1 MNEFIKPLFTVFV
14 LLSLMCSCAASQE
27 QQIIPAAERSEQYLP
42 LLENKRVALITNHSA
57 MVGEEHLVDFL
68 LENKVNIVKIFGP
81 EHGFRGNQSDGAIV
95 NDEVDSKTGI
105 PLISLYNESKKPTKA
120 MLEGID
126 VLIFDVQDIGV
137 RFYTFISTLSYAM
150 EACAENNISFMV
162 LDRPNPNSYYI
173 DGPVLDPSY
182 ASFIGV
188 HPVPVVYGMTIG
200 EYALMVKG
208 ENWINESASLDLKV
222 IPNENYTH
230 DSIYQL
236 RLAPSPNLPNMRS
249 VLLYP
254 SLCYFEGANV
264 SIGRG
269 TDKPFQVMGY
279 PNSPIGSYE
288 FTPVSIPG
296 VSEYPKF
303 QKQLCKGIDL
313 SYLSEEEI
321 IAQESIHWEYLWEM
335 YESLGEDKFFKSLN
349 HFQKLSGS
357 DQLHQALKQGMSI
370 EEYKA
375 SYQDELNDFKKI
387 RVKYLLYP

>member
-1 MNEFIKPLFTVFV
+1 MNEFIKPLFTVFA
-14 LLSLMCSCAASQE
+14 LLSLMSSCAASQE
-27 QQIIPAAERSEQYLP
+27 QRIIPAAERSEQYLA

-57 MVGEEHLVDFL
+57 VVGEKHLVDFL

-81 EHGFRGNQSDGAIV
+81 EHGFRGDQSDGAIID
-95 NDEVDSKTGI
+95 DEVDSKTGI
-105 PLISLYNESKKPTKA
+105 PLISLYKESKKPTKA

-126 VLIFDVQDIGV
+126 LLLFDVQDIGV
-137 RFYTFISTLSYAM
+137 RFYTYISTMSYAM

-162 LDRPNPNSYYI
+162 LDRPNPNSYYV
-173 DGPVLDPSY
+173 DGPVLDPAY

-200 EYALMVKG
+200 EYAMMVKG
-208 ENWINESASLDLKV
+208 ENWINESTSLELMV
-222 IPNENYTH
+222 IPNENYSH
-230 DSIYQL
+230 DSIYEL
-236 RLAPSPNLPNMRS
+236 KLAPSPNLPNMRS

-279 PNSPIGSYE
+279 PNCALGNYE
-288 FTPVSIPG
+288 FTPLSIPG

-303 QKQLCKGIDL
+303 QNQLCKGIDL

-321 IAQESIHWEYLWEM
+321 IAQGSIHWEYLWQM
-335 YESLGEDKFFKSLN
+335 YRSLGEDKFFQRLS

-357 DQLHQALKQGMSI
+357 DQLHQALKEGKSI

-375 SYQDELNDFKKI
+375 SYAEDLEKFKKI
-387 RVKYLLYP
+387 RAKYLLYP